1 MVLVGQDHMNLSAYS
16 EGIQEDIWRAY
27 PALDVVVT
35 LTESDRAA
43 YVQRLPDRPRFERIP
58 NAARDMGP
66 RRADLDAKLIVSAG
80 RMTRQ
85 KGYDLLIPAFEQVL
99 AKHPDWRL
107 RIYGAGRERGN
118 LRQMINERGLKDL
131 IRLPKPV
138 QDLGPE
144 LERAAIYVLSS
155 RFEGLPLVL
164 IEAMSKGLA
173 VVSTDCPTG
182 PRDIIEDRR
191 NGLLVAFK
199 DVDALAAGMLELIE
213 DGDLRRRCA
222 AAGIETARAYAPA
235 TVGAAWDALLAE
247 VWSER
252 FPGR

>member
-1 MVLVGQDHMNLSAYS
+1 
-16 EGIQEDIWRAY
+16 
-27 PALDVVVT
+27 
-35 LTESDRAA
+35 
-43 YVQRLPDRPRFERIP
+43 
-58 NAARDMGP
+58 
-66 RRADLDAKLIVSAG
+66 
-80 RMTRQ
+80 
-85 KGYDLLIPAFEQVL
+85 VL

-182 PRDIIEDRR
+182 PGDIIEDRR
-191 NGLLVAFK
+191 NGLLVRFK